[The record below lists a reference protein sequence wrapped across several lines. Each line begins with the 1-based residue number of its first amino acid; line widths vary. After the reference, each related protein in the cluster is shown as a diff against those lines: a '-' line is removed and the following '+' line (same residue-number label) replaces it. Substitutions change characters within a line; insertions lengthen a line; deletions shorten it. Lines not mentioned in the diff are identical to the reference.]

1 MSIYICEHQ
10 EWYKVFHNKMSDIVC
25 CSINFKESP
34 FSLGIYLLTTQAAK
48 KNKQT
53 IKAFSIKLQDGVDLH
68 GILKKKS

>member
-1 MSIYICEHQ
+1 
-10 EWYKVFHNKMSDIVC
+10 MSDIVC